1 MKNPIRKAAIPA
13 LISLALISGS
23 AWAQTAPASASS
35 TSMSSSSSMS
45 STPTKSRAQR
55 RMDNVEQQIN
65 TMHSQLNI
73 TDAQSKQW
81 DAYTQTMRD
90 NAQKT
95 SDALRDRGQKMA
107 TMNADDI
114 MKSYASLAQ
123 MHADQMQKLA
133 SAWSDLYAV
142 LTPDQKQSADT
153 LFHNRPLRP
162 RSGTRKHVAK
172 PATASSAASSSGT

>member
-1 MKNPIRKAAIPA
+1 MKNPIRKAVVPA
-13 LISLALISGS
+13 LISLAVFSGA
-23 AWAQTAPASASS
+23 AWAQTAPVSASS
-35 TSMSSSSSMS
+35 TSAMSSSS
-45 STPTKSRAQR
+45 TAAKSHAQR
-55 RMDNVEQQIN
+55 RMDNVEQQIT

-81 DAYTQTMRD
+81 DAYAQTMRD

-95 SDALRDRGQKMA
+95 SDALRGRGQKLA

-114 MKSYASLAQ
+114 MKSYAELAQ
-123 MHADQMQKLA
+123 MHADQMQKLS

-142 LTPDQKQSADT
+142 LTPDQKQTADT

-162 RSGTRKHVAK
+162 RPGTHNKHTAK
-172 PATASSAASSSGT
+172 PASASSAASPSGT